1 MTDVDLHTLTGAYAA
16 DALDG
21 SERDAFESH
30 LGACSACRDEVA
42 ELTATAARLA
52 GAVASVPPPGLKA
65 KVLAEVARTRQLSP
79 LPAPVSQL
87 DERRARPALV
97 RPASAAAA
105 LLLVVSAGTAT
116 FAVMENR
123 RADRAEQ
130 RAEQVVAIAT
140 DPRRVELTVPVSSGG
155 TGTVIAA
162 GGSALFRTTELQT
175 LPRNRVY
182 QLWRI
187 RGEQPQ
193 SVGVLGSGGALEALV
208 TDIAPTDA
216 LGLTVEPDGG
226 STSPTGE
233 LVLRVSMA

>member
-1 MTDVDLHTLTGAYAA
+1 MSHPDLHILTGAYAA

-21 SERDAFESH
+21 SERDAFEAH
-30 LGACSACRDEVA
+30 LGECAACRDEVA
-42 ELTATAARLA
+42 ELTATTARLA
-52 GAVASVPPPGLKA
+52 GAVASAPPPDLKA

-79 LPAPVSQL
+79 LPEVARL
-87 DERRARPALV
+87 DERRARRTLV

-105 LLLVVSAGTAT
+105 LLLVVSAGTAS
-116 FAVMENR
+116 FAVVENR

-130 RAEQVVAIAT
+130 RADQVVAIAT
-140 DPRRVELTVPVSSGG
+140 DPQRVEVTVPVSSGG

-162 GGSALFRTTELQT
+162 AGSALFRTSDLKT
-175 LPRNRVY
+175 LPDKRVY

-208 TDIAPTDA
+208 TDMAPTDA

-226 STSPTGE
+226 SASPTGE